1 MLVPGAGGAPSYWDL
16 VVALLRDRGHV
27 AVAVDLPGPDPA
39 AGLPEYTDRVLSAV
53 GDGRGVVVVGLSMGA
68 FPSVMACART
78 PVDQLVLL
86 NAMIPAPGE
95 TPGDWWGNTGSE
107 PARLAAAEAGGYPT
121 DFDLK
126 TYFLHDVP
134 PEIVLDDRDEA
145 DIAFSHPCDITAWP
159 SVPTR
164 VVAAE
169 SDRFFPAPFQA
180 RLARERVGVEAEYV
194 PGGHLNA
201 LSHPAELVDYLV
213 TSAR

>member
-1 MLVPGAGGAPSYWDL
+1 MGQHRLGTRPPRRRRGGRVPDG
-16 VVALLRDRGHV
+16 LRPQDV
-27 AVAVDLPGPDPA
+27 LPP
-39 AGLPEYTDRVLSAV
+39 R
-53 GDGRGVVVVGLSMGA
+53 R
-68 FPSVMACART
+68 
-78 PVDQLVLL
+78 
-86 NAMIPAPGE
+86 
-95 TPGDWWGNTGSE
+95 
-107 PARLAAAEAGGYPT
+107 
-121 DFDLK
+121 
-126 TYFLHDVP
+126 P